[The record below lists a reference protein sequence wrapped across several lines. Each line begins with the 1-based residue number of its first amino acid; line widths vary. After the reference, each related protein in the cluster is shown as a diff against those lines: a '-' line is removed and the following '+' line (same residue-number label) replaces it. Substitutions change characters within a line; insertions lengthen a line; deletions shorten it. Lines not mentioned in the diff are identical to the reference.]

1 MLLSRVSMLD
11 LTGEPTLLRQ
21 TGGAGPSP
29 GDGSGCYGHR
39 PNLYDQGDHPQSE
52 LHSRCRS

>member
-1 MLLSRVSMLD
+1 MLD

-39 PNLYDQGDHPQSE
+39 PNPHDQGDCPQSQ
-52 LHSRCRS
+52 LRSCCLS

>member
-1 MLLSRVSMLD
+1 MLD

-39 PNLYDQGDHPQSE
+39 PNLYDQGDRPPSE
-52 LHSRCRS
+52 VCRRCLSWPFPLS